1 MGDTA
6 RSWEVLIGQAIIA
19 ETGERLIVSGVD
31 DAAVLLQSADTP
43 HRHTITMQ
51 ELRGA
56 TRLWR
61 ELGRAPSPDD
71 IREEGAARANAAYL
85 VPLLVALRRVPEPPA
100 WLQFTPEG
108 SEQAT
113 EA

>member
-1 MGDTA
+1 MEDTA
-6 RSWEVLIGQAIIA
+6 RSWGVLIGQAIIA
-19 ETGERLIVSGVD
+19 ETGERLIVDDVD
-31 DAAVLLQSADTP
+31 DAAVLLQSADTS
-43 HRHTITMQ
+43 HRHTVTMQ

-71 IREEGAARANAAYL
+71 IREEGAARTNAAYL

-100 WLQFTPEG
+100 WLQLAPEG
-108 SEQAT
+108 HERAT